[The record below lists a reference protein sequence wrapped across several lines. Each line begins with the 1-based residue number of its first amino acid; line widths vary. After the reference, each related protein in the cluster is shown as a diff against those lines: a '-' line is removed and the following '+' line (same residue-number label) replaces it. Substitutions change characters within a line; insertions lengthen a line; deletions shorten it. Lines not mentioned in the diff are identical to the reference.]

1 MDKSDWRNQFEKRSH
16 EWVQSSGLLLKSKFK
31 LPIFWYFSL
40 NNKLPQHF
48 PLVLFVVRTCQIDK
62 EVSNKVQSQNWPS
75 KDPKVI
81 GCLCFRSKSSLDL
94 PLNKE
99 SAVISCFFLL
109 CYCIS
114 SNCFHGNYSF
124 LKVENVEIFIYI
136 VSALCNFLLHNAET
150 IWKFSH
156 FLLSKKNS
164 FRGINLRKYSSI
176 TEKTGNYSRLLV

>member
-1 MDKSDWRNQFEKRSH
+1 M
-16 EWVQSSGLLLKSKFK
+16 
-31 LPIFWYFSL
+31 FSL

-48 PLVLFVVRTCQIDK
+48 PLVLFGIRTCQIDK

-81 GCLCFRSKSSLDL
+81 GCLCYRSKSSLDL

-109 CYCIS
+109 RYRIS
-114 SNCFHGNYSF
+114 SNCFRRNYSF

-136 VSALCNFLLHNAET
+136 VSALCNFLLHKWNSCQGNYGTGET
-150 IWKFSH
+150 IQV
-156 FLLSKKNS
+156 KKL
-164 FRGINLRKYSSI
+164 FAAIRYSQKIFKILVKWSI
-176 TEKTGNYSRLLV
+176 SAQQKLD